1 MARNGLSVITFLRRG
16 RALNRLLLNFLAF
29 QVGWFSCVL
38 GAANGY
44 PLLGPIAVFMAAT
57 LHLALAYKPRRELVL
72 ILLAA
77 VIGALFDTLL
87 LQTGWLTYV
96 NGMLWAGTAPY
107 WIVAMWLLFATT
119 LNVSLR
125 WLRGNLFAAALLG
138 LIGGPMSYYGGAKL
152 GGLVFI
158 NMPAALTALAIGW
171 AVVTPFL
178 VWLSKRLDG
187 MQPDDPVVQNA

>member
-1 MARNGLSVITFLRRG
+1 M
-16 RALNRLLLNFLAF
+16 NRLLLNFLAF
-29 QVGWFSCVL
+29 QAGWFSCVL

-44 PLLGPIAVFMAAT
+44 PLLGPIAVFLAAT

-72 ILLAA
+72 ILTAA

-87 LQTGWLTYV
+87 LQTGWITYA

-125 WLRGNLFAAALLG
+125 WLRGKFFAAALLG

-152 GGLVFI
+152 GGLMFI

-178 VWLSKRLDG
+178 IWLSKRLDG
-187 MQPDDPVVQNA
+187 MQPDDQVVQHA

>member
-1 MARNGLSVITFLRRG
+1 M
-16 RALNRLLLNFLAF
+16 NRLLINFIAF
-29 QVGWFSCVL
+29 QAGWFSCVL

-44 PLLGPIAVFMAAT
+44 PLLGPVVVFLVAS
-57 LHLALAYKPRRELVL
+57 LHLALAKEPRNELIL

-87 LQTGWLTYV
+87 LQTGWLSYT
-96 NGMLWAGTAPY
+96 NGMLWAGTAQY

-125 WLRGNLFAAALLG
+125 WLRKNYYAAALLG

-152 GGLVFI
+152 GGLMFI
-158 NMPAALTALAIGW
+158 NTTAALTALAIGW
-171 AVVTPFL
+171 AIVTPFL
-178 VWLSKRLDG
+178 VWLSERFDG
-187 MQPDDPVVQNA
+187 IQPEEQVAQHV

>member
-1 MARNGLSVITFLRRG
+1 MV
-16 RALNRLLLNFLAF
+16 NFLAF
-29 QVGWFSCVL
+29 QAGWFSCVL

-44 PLLGPIAVFMAAT
+44 PMVGPIAVLVAVS
-57 LHLALAYKPRRELVL
+57 LHLALACKPRRELVL

-87 LQTGWLTYV
+87 LQTGWLTYA

-125 WLRGNLFAAALLG
+125 WLRQSYVAAAILG
-138 LIGGPMSYYGGAKL
+138 LIGGPLSYYGGAKL
-152 GGLVFI
+152 GGLTFV
-158 NMPAALTALAIGW
+158 NASAALTALAIGW
-171 AVVTPFL
+171 ALVTPFL
-178 VWLSKRLDG
+178 VWISIRLDG
-187 MQPDDPVVQNA
+187 MQPDDPVVQHA